1 MELRQLEYFVAVA
14 EERHFTRAA
23 QRVLV
28 AQSGLSASIRSLERE
43 LGARLFVR
51 STRRVELTD
60 AGRALLP
67 EARHVLAKVSGAHDA
82 VAAVQGLLRGTL
94 TVGSLQC
101 LADPDVPAL
110 LGRFHGKHAGVEIRL
125 QQDGAAAL
133 LEGVRRGAVD
143 IAFTSTGAGSTE
155 DLEALPIGAE
165 PMVLAC
171 APTHALAERGRV
183 GLGELDGATFVDF
196 GPGWGIREEV
206 DAMLAGADARR
217 RVAVEVND
225 VHSLLAFAAQG
236 LGIALVPE
244 HFSAKTSEACFVPI
258 ENAPLWR
265 TAAVTAVGSAA
276 GTAARALLAMVEEDL
291 ASGRAEP
298 APACRG

>member
-67 EARHVLAKVSGAHDA
+67 EARHVLAKVSGARDA
-82 VAAVQGLLRGTL
+82 VAAVQSLLRGTL

-101 LADPDVPAL
+101 LAAPDVPAL
-110 LGRFHGKHAGVEIRL
+110 LGRFHGKHSGVEIRL

-143 IAFTSTGAGSTE
+143 VAFTSTGAGTTA
-155 DLEALPIGAE
+155 DLEELPIGAE

-171 APTHALAERGRV
+171 ALAHPLAERGRV
-183 GLGELDGATFVDF
+183 ALGELDGAAFVDF
-196 GPGWGIREEV
+196 GPASGIREEV

-244 HFSAKTSEACFVPI
+244 HFSVKTSEARFVPI
-258 ENAPLWR
+258 EDAPQWR
-265 TAAVTAVGSAA
+265 TAAVTAAGSAA

-291 ASGRAEP
+291 APGRGTP
-298 APACRG
+298 AAGRRG